1 MKMTGAQAIIKVL
14 QEQGVDTVFGYPGGA
29 VIPLYNALYD
39 APLKN
44 ILTAHEQGAI
54 HAADGYAR
62 ASGKVGVCIATSG
75 PGATNI
81 VTGLATA
88 YLDSIPVVAIS
99 GQVPVANLGRDAFQ
113 EIDIVG
119 VTMPITKYN
128 AIVRK
133 SEDLVPM
140 LRKAFAIAK
149 EGRPGPVLI
158 DVPSDLTVK
167 ELDYPELE
175 EVELPEVVKADEGNL
190 EKAVAALNEAQ
201 RPVLMVGGGAVT
213 SGVEAELLELAHKAD
228 LPVVSTLM
236 GLGVY
241 PGSDER
247 AIGLTGM
254 HGHMDCNLAV
264 ANADVLIVAGSR
276 LSDRVTGDRNRYAG
290 TKTIIHMDI
299 DPSEL
304 DKNVAVPLH
313 LTGDL
318 KETLAKFLPLVKEN
332 KHPEWWEQIREWDKM
347 EDRFLTSGER
357 LTAPWVMTQLNKTFA
372 DRDTIFVTDVGQ
384 NQMWAAQYFRHNIP
398 RHFLSSGGM
407 GTMGFGIPAAIGAAF
422 ARPDHKTVAVC
433 GDGGAQMTF
442 EEVVVAVEHKL
453 PVTFVVINNGC
464 LGMVRQWQELFYK
477 KNYSGSILTVKDRPK
492 NENLEGDLKYDYL
505 PDIVKLAEAHGAKAY
520 RVIDPDKLDSV
531 IAKAVKSDA
540 TTLVEV
546 IVEPR
551 ANVYPMIPAGKPVS
565 DMVFD

>member
-1 MKMTGAQAIIKVL
+1 MKMTGAQAIVKVL
-14 QEQGVDTVFGYPGGA
+14 QEQGVETVFGYPGGA

-44 ILTAHEQGAI
+44 VLTAHEQGAI

-99 GQVPVANLGRDAFQ
+99 GQVPVANLGRDSFQ

-133 SEDLVPM
+133 SEELVPM
-140 LRKAFAIAK
+140 LRLAFAIAK
-149 EGRPGPVLI
+149 NGRPGPVLI
-158 DVPSDLTVK
+158 DIPSDLQVK
-167 ELDYPELE
+167 ELEYPELE
-175 EVELPEVVKADEGNL
+175 KVELPEVLKADEGII
-190 EKAVAALNEAQ
+190 EKAAAALNEAE

-213 SGVEAELLELAHKAD
+213 SSVEKELIELAHRAD

-264 ANADVLIVAGSR
+264 ANADVLVVAGSR

-290 TKTIIHMDI
+290 TKTIIQMDI
-299 DPSEL
+299 DQSEI
-304 DKNVAVPLH
+304 DKNVGVTLALN
-313 LTGDL
+313 GDL
-318 KETLAKFLPLVKEN
+318 KETLAKFLPLVKEG
-332 KHPEWWEQIREWDKM
+332 KHPEWWAQIKEWDKM
-347 EDRFLTSGER
+347 EDRSVADGSR
-357 LTAPWVMTQLNKTFA
+357 LTAPWVMTQLTKTFA
-372 DRDTIFVTDVGQ
+372 EKDTIYVTDVGQ
-384 NQMWAAQYFRHNIP
+384 NQMWAAQYLTIDKP
-398 RHFLSSGGM
+398 RHHLTSGGC
-407 GTMGFGIPAAIGAAF
+407 GTMGFGLPGAMGAAF
-422 ARPDHKTVAVC
+422 AKPDSQIVHIC
-433 GDGGAQMTF
+433 GDGGFKMTGLEMF
-442 EEVVVAVEHKL
+442 TASRENL
-453 PVTFVVINNGC
+453 PLISIVINNSC
-464 LGMVRQWQELFYK
+464 LGMVRQWQQLFY
-477 KNYSGSILTVKDRPK
+477 NERYSNTILTEFDFVGFAKSCGADGRTVTTC
-492 NENLEGDLKYDYL
+492 EEFTAA
-505 PDIVKLAEAHGAKAY
+505 LAEAQNRTKPFLIEV
-520 RVIDPDKLDSV
+520 RIEQ
-531 IAKAVKSDA
+531 SD
-540 TTLVEV
+540 LVEPMVAAGAV
-546 IVEPR
+546 IYDFVKTH
-551 ANVYPMIPAGKPVS
+551 I
-565 DMVFD
+565 

>member
-1 MKMTGAQAIIKVL
+1 MKMTGAQAIVKVL
-14 QEQGVDTVFGYPGGA
+14 QEQGVETVFGYPGGA

-44 ILTAHEQGAI
+44 VLTAHEQGAI

-99 GQVPVANLGRDAFQ
+99 GQVPVANLGRDSFQ

-133 SEDLVPM
+133 SEELVPM
-140 LRKAFAIAK
+140 LRLAFAIAK
-149 EGRPGPVLI
+149 NGRPGPVLI
-158 DVPSDLTVK
+158 DIPSDLQVK
-167 ELDYPELE
+167 ELEYPELE
-175 EVELPEVVKADEGNL
+175 KVELPEVLKADEGII
-190 EKAVAALNEAQ
+190 EKAAAALNEAE

-213 SGVEAELLELAHKAD
+213 SSVEKELIELAHKAD

-264 ANADVLIVAGSR
+264 ANADVLVVAGSR

-290 TKTIIHMDI
+290 TKTIIQMDI
-299 DPSEL
+299 DQSEI
-304 DKNVAVPLH
+304 DKNVGVTLALN
-313 LTGDL
+313 GDL
-318 KETLAKFLPLVKEN
+318 KEILAKFLPLVKEG
-332 KHPEWWEQIREWDKM
+332 KHPEWWAQIKEWDKM
-347 EDRFLTSGER
+347 EDRSVADGSR
-357 LTAPWVMTQLNKTFA
+357 LTAPWVMTQLTKTFA
-372 DRDTIFVTDVGQ
+372 EKDTIYVTDVGQ
-384 NQMWAAQYFRHNIP
+384 NQMWAAQYLTIDKP
-398 RHFLSSGGM
+398 RHHLTSGGC
-407 GTMGFGIPAAIGAAF
+407 GTMGFGLPGAMGAAF
-422 ARPDHKTVAVC
+422 AKPDSQIVHIC
-433 GDGGAQMTF
+433 GDGGFKMTGLEMF
-442 EEVVVAVEHKL
+442 TASRENL
-453 PVTFVVINNGC
+453 PLISIVINNSC
-464 LGMVRQWQELFYK
+464 LGMVRQWQQLFY
-477 KNYSGSILTVKDRPK
+477 NERYSNTILTEFDFVGFAKSCGADGRTVTTC
-492 NENLEGDLKYDYL
+492 EEFTAA
-505 PDIVKLAEAHGAKAY
+505 LAEAQNRTKPFLIEV
-520 RVIDPDKLDSV
+520 RIEQ
-531 IAKAVKSDA
+531 SD
-540 TTLVEV
+540 LVEPMVAAGAV
-546 IVEPR
+546 IYDFVKTH
-551 ANVYPMIPAGKPVS
+551 I
-565 DMVFD
+565 

>member
-1 MKMTGAQAIIKVL
+1 MKMTGAQAIVKVL
-14 QEQGVDTVFGYPGGA
+14 QEQGVETVFGYPGGA

-44 ILTAHEQGAI
+44 VLTAHEQGAI

-99 GQVPVANLGRDAFQ
+99 GQVPVANLGRDSFQ

-133 SEDLVPM
+133 SEELVPM
-140 LRKAFAIAK
+140 LRLAFAIAK
-149 EGRPGPVLI
+149 NGRPGPVLI
-158 DVPSDLTVK
+158 DIPSDLQVK
-167 ELDYPELE
+167 ELEYPELE
-175 EVELPEVVKADEGNL
+175 KVELPEVLKADEGII
-190 EKAVAALNEAQ
+190 EKAAAALNEAE

-213 SGVEAELLELAHKAD
+213 SSVEKELIELAHRAD

-241 PGSDER
+241 PGSNER

-264 ANADVLIVAGSR
+264 ANADVLVVAGSR

-290 TKTIIHMDI
+290 TKTIIQMDI
-299 DPSEL
+299 DQSEI
-304 DKNVAVPLH
+304 DKNVGVTLALD
-313 LTGDL
+313 GDL

-332 KHPEWWEQIREWDKM
+332 KHPEWWAQIREWDKM
-347 EDRFLTSGER
+347 EDRSVADGSR
-357 LTAPWVMTQLNKTFA
+357 LTAPWVMTQLTKTFA
-372 DRDTIFVTDVGQ
+372 EKDTIYVTDVGQ
-384 NQMWAAQYFRHNIP
+384 NQMWAAQYLTIDKP
-398 RHFLSSGGM
+398 RHHLTSGGC
-407 GTMGFGIPAAIGAAF
+407 GTMGFGLPGAMGAAF
-422 ARPDHKTVAVC
+422 AKPDSQIVHIC
-433 GDGGAQMTF
+433 GDGGFKMTGLEMF
-442 EEVVVAVEHKL
+442 TASRENL
-453 PVTFVVINNGC
+453 PLISIVINNSC
-464 LGMVRQWQELFYK
+464 LGMVRQWQQLFY
-477 KNYSGSILTVKDRPK
+477 NERYSNTILTEFDFVGFAKSCGADGRTVTTC
-492 NENLEGDLKYDYL
+492 EEFTAA
-505 PDIVKLAEAHGAKAY
+505 LAEAQNRTKPFLIEV
-520 RVIDPDKLDSV
+520 RIEQ
-531 IAKAVKSDA
+531 SD
-540 TTLVEV
+540 LVEPMVAAGAV
-546 IVEPR
+546 IYDFVKTH
-551 ANVYPMIPAGKPVS
+551 I
-565 DMVFD
+565 

>member
-1 MKMTGAQAIIKVL
+1 MKMTGAQAIVKVL
-14 QEQGVDTVFGYPGGA
+14 QEQGVETVFGYPGGA

-44 ILTAHEQGAI
+44 VLTAHEQGAI

-99 GQVPVANLGRDAFQ
+99 GQVPVANLGRDSFQ

-133 SEDLVPM
+133 SEELVPM
-140 LRKAFAIAK
+140 LRLAFAIAK
-149 EGRPGPVLI
+149 NGRPGPVLI
-158 DVPSDLTVK
+158 DIPSDLQVK
-167 ELDYPELE
+167 ELEYPELE
-175 EVELPEVVKADEGNL
+175 KVELPEVLKADEGII
-190 EKAVAALNEAQ
+190 EKAAAALNEAE

-213 SGVEAELLELAHKAD
+213 SSVGKELIELAHKAD

-264 ANADVLIVAGSR
+264 ANADVLVVAGSR

-290 TKTIIHMDI
+290 TKTIIQMDI
-299 DPSEL
+299 DQSEI
-304 DKNVAVPLH
+304 DKNVGVTLALN
-313 LTGDL
+313 GDL
-318 KETLAKFLPLVKEN
+318 KETLAKFLPVVKEN
-332 KHPEWWEQIREWDKM
+332 KHPEWWAQIKEWDKM
-347 EDRFLTSGER
+347 EDRSVADGSR
-357 LTAPWVMTQLNKTFA
+357 LTAPWVMTQLTKTFA
-372 DRDTIFVTDVGQ
+372 DRDTIYVTDVGQ
-384 NQMWAAQYFRHNIP
+384 NQMWAAQYLTIDKP
-398 RHFLSSGGM
+398 RHHLTSGGC
-407 GTMGFGIPAAIGAAF
+407 GTMGFGLPGAMGAAF
-422 ARPDHKTVAVC
+422 AKPDSQIVHIC
-433 GDGGAQMTF
+433 GDGGFKMTGLEMF
-442 EEVVVAVEHKL
+442 TASRENL
-453 PVTFVVINNGC
+453 PLISIVINNSC
-464 LGMVRQWQELFYK
+464 LGMVRQWQQLFY
-477 KNYSGSILTVKDRPK
+477 NERYSNTILTEFDFVGFAKSCGADGRTVTTC
-492 NENLEGDLKYDYL
+492 EEFTAA
-505 PDIVKLAEAHGAKAY
+505 LAEAQNRTKPFLIEV
-520 RVIDPDKLDSV
+520 RIEQ
-531 IAKAVKSDA
+531 SD
-540 TTLVEV
+540 LVEPMVAAGAV
-546 IVEPR
+546 IYDFVKTH
-551 ANVYPMIPAGKPVS
+551 I
-565 DMVFD
+565 

>member
-1 MKMTGAQAIIKVL
+1 MKMTGAQAIVKVL
-14 QEQGVDTVFGYPGGA
+14 QEQGVETVFGYPGGA

-44 ILTAHEQGAI
+44 VLTAHEQGAI

-99 GQVPVANLGRDAFQ
+99 GQVPVANLGRDSFQ

-133 SEDLVPM
+133 SEELVPM
-140 LRKAFAIAK
+140 LRLAFAIAK
-149 EGRPGPVLI
+149 NGRPGPVLI
-158 DVPSDLTVK
+158 DIPSDLQVK
-167 ELDYPELE
+167 ELEYPELE
-175 EVELPEVVKADEGNL
+175 KVELPEVLKADEGII
-190 EKAVAALNEAQ
+190 EKAAAALNEAE

-213 SGVEAELLELAHKAD
+213 SSVEKELIELAHRAD

-264 ANADVLIVAGSR
+264 ANADVLVVAGSR

-290 TKTIIHMDI
+290 TKTIIQMDI
-299 DPSEL
+299 DQSEI
-304 DKNVAVPLH
+304 DKNVGVTLALD
-313 LTGDL
+313 GDL
-318 KETLAKFLPLVKEN
+318 KETLAKFLPLVKEG
-332 KHPEWWEQIREWDKM
+332 KHPEWWAQIREWDRM
-347 EDRFLTSGER
+347 EDRSVADGSR
-357 LTAPWVMTQLNKTFA
+357 LTAPWVMTQLTKTFA
-372 DRDTIFVTDVGQ
+372 DRDTIYVTDVGQ
-384 NQMWAAQYFRHNIP
+384 NQMWAAQYLTIDKP
-398 RHFLSSGGM
+398 RHHLTSGGC
-407 GTMGFGIPAAIGAAF
+407 GTMGFGLPGAMGAAF
-422 ARPDHKTVAVC
+422 AKPDSQIVHIC
-433 GDGGAQMTF
+433 GDGGFKMTGLEMF
-442 EEVVVAVEHKL
+442 TASRENL
-453 PVTFVVINNGC
+453 PLISIVINNSC
-464 LGMVRQWQELFYK
+464 LGMVRQWQQLFY
-477 KNYSGSILTVKDRPK
+477 NERYSNTILTEFDFVGFAKSCGADGRTVTTC
-492 NENLEGDLKYDYL
+492 EEFTAA
-505 PDIVKLAEAHGAKAY
+505 LAEAQNRTKPFLIEV
-520 RVIDPDKLDSV
+520 RIEQ
-531 IAKAVKSDA
+531 SD
-540 TTLVEV
+540 LVEPMVAAGAV
-546 IVEPR
+546 IYDFVKTH
-551 ANVYPMIPAGKPVS
+551 I
-565 DMVFD
+565 

>member
-1 MKMTGAQAIIKVL
+1 MKMTGAQAIVKVL
-14 QEQGVDTVFGYPGGA
+14 QEQGVETVFGYPGGA

-44 ILTAHEQGAI
+44 VLTAHEQGAI

-99 GQVPVANLGRDAFQ
+99 GQVPVANLGRDSFQ

-133 SEDLVPM
+133 SEELVPM
-140 LRKAFAIAK
+140 LRLAFAIAK
-149 EGRPGPVLI
+149 NGRPGPVLI
-158 DVPSDLTVK
+158 DIPSDLQVK
-167 ELDYPELE
+167 ELEYPELE
-175 EVELPEVVKADEGNL
+175 KVELPEVLKADEGII
-190 EKAVAALNEAQ
+190 EKAAAALNEAE

-213 SGVEAELLELAHKAD
+213 SSVEKELIELAHKAD

-264 ANADVLIVAGSR
+264 ANADVLVVAGSR

-290 TKTIIHMDI
+290 TKTIIQMDI
-299 DPSEL
+299 DQSEI
-304 DKNVAVPLH
+304 DKNVGVTLALN
-313 LTGDL
+313 GDL
-318 KETLAKFLPLVKEN
+318 KEILAKFLPLVKEG
-332 KHPEWWEQIREWDKM
+332 KHPEWWAQIKEWDKM
-347 EDRFLTSGER
+347 EDRSVADGSR
-357 LTAPWVMTQLNKTFA
+357 LTAPWVMTQLTKTFA
-372 DRDTIFVTDVGQ
+372 EKDTIYVTDVGQ
-384 NQMWAAQYFRHNIP
+384 NQMWAAQYLTIDKP
-398 RHFLSSGGM
+398 RHHLTSGGC
-407 GTMGFGIPAAIGAAF
+407 GTMGFGLPGAMGAAF
-422 ARPDHKTVAVC
+422 AKPDSQIVHIC
-433 GDGGAQMTF
+433 GDGGFKMTGLEMF
-442 EEVVVAVEHKL
+442 TASRENL
-453 PVTFVVINNGC
+453 PLISIVINNSC
-464 LGMVRQWQELFYK
+464 LGMVRQWQQLFY
-477 KNYSGSILTVKDRPK
+477 NERYSNTILTEFDFVGFAKSCGADGRTVTTC
-492 NENLEGDLKYDYL
+492 EEFTEALK
-505 PDIVKLAEAHGAKAY
+505 EAQGRTKPFLIEV
-520 RVIDPDKLDSV
+520 RIEQ
-531 IAKAVKSDA
+531 SD
-540 TTLVEV
+540 LVEPMVAAGAV
-546 IVEPR
+546 IYDFVKTH
-551 ANVYPMIPAGKPVS
+551 I
-565 DMVFD
+565 

>member
-1 MKMTGAQAIIKVL
+1 MKMTGAQAIVKVL
-14 QEQGVDTVFGYPGGA
+14 QEQGVETVFGYPGGA

-44 ILTAHEQGAI
+44 VLTAHEQGAI

-99 GQVPVANLGRDAFQ
+99 GQVPVANLGRDSFQ

-133 SEDLVPM
+133 SEELVPM
-140 LRKAFAIAK
+140 LRLAFAIAK
-149 EGRPGPVLI
+149 NGRPGPVLI
-158 DVPSDLTVK
+158 DIPSDLQVK

-175 EVELPEVVKADEGNL
+175 KVELPEVLKADEGII
-190 EKAVAALNEAQ
+190 EKAAAALNEAE

-213 SGVEAELLELAHKAD
+213 SSVEKELLELAHRAD

-264 ANADVLIVAGSR
+264 ANADVLVVAGSR

-290 TKTIIHMDI
+290 TKTIIQMDI
-299 DPSEL
+299 DQSEI
-304 DKNVAVPLH
+304 DKNVGVTLALD
-313 LTGDL
+313 GDL
-318 KETLAKFLPLVKEN
+318 KETLAKFLPLVKEG
-332 KHPEWWEQIREWDKM
+332 KHPEWWAQIREWDRM
-347 EDRFLTSGER
+347 EDRSVADGSR
-357 LTAPWVMTQLNKTFA
+357 LTAPWVMTQLTKTFA
-372 DRDTIFVTDVGQ
+372 EKDTIYVTDVGQ
-384 NQMWAAQYFRHNIP
+384 NQMWAAQYLTIDKP
-398 RHFLSSGGM
+398 RHHLTSGGC
-407 GTMGFGIPAAIGAAF
+407 GTMGFGLPGAMGVAF
-422 ARPDHKTVAVC
+422 AKPDSQIVHIC
-433 GDGGAQMTF
+433 GDGGFKMTGLEMF
-442 EEVVVAVEHKL
+442 TASRENL
-453 PVTFVVINNGC
+453 PLISIVINNSC
-464 LGMVRQWQELFYK
+464 LGMVRQWQQLFY
-477 KNYSGSILTVKDRPK
+477 NERYSNTILTEFDFVGFAKSCGADGRTVTTC
-492 NENLEGDLKYDYL
+492 EEFTEALK
-505 PDIVKLAEAHGAKAY
+505 EAQNRTKPFLIEV
-520 RVIDPDKLDSV
+520 RIEQ
-531 IAKAVKSDA
+531 SD
-540 TTLVEV
+540 LVEPMVAAGAV
-546 IVEPR
+546 IYDFVKTH
-551 ANVYPMIPAGKPVS
+551 I
-565 DMVFD
+565 

>member
-1 MKMTGAQAIIKVL
+1 MKMTGAQAIVKVL
-14 QEQGVDTVFGYPGGA
+14 QEQGVETVFGYPGGA

-44 ILTAHEQGAI
+44 VLTAHEQGAI

-99 GQVPVANLGRDAFQ
+99 GQVPVANLGRDSFQ

-133 SEDLVPM
+133 SEELVPM
-140 LRKAFAIAK
+140 LRLAFAIAK
-149 EGRPGPVLI
+149 NGRPGPVLI
-158 DVPSDLTVK
+158 DIPSDLQVK
-167 ELDYPELE
+167 ELEYPELE
-175 EVELPEVVKADEGNL
+175 KVELPEVLKADEGII
-190 EKAVAALNEAQ
+190 EKAAAALNEAE

-213 SGVEAELLELAHKAD
+213 SSVEKELIELAHKAD

-264 ANADVLIVAGSR
+264 ANADVLVVAGSR

-290 TKTIIHMDI
+290 TKTIIQMDI
-299 DPSEL
+299 DQSEI
-304 DKNVAVPLH
+304 DKNVGVTLALD
-313 LTGDL
+313 GDL

-332 KHPEWWEQIREWDKM
+332 KHPEWWAQIREWDKM
-347 EDRFLTSGER
+347 EDRSVADGSR
-357 LTAPWVMTQLNKTFA
+357 LTAPWVMTQLTQTFA
-372 DRDTIFVTDVGQ
+372 DRDTIYVTDVGQ
-384 NQMWAAQYFRHNIP
+384 NQMWAAQYLTIDKP
-398 RHFLSSGGM
+398 RHHLTSGGC
-407 GTMGFGIPAAIGAAF
+407 GTMGFGLPGAMGAAF
-422 ARPDHKTVAVC
+422 AKPDSQIVHIC
-433 GDGGAQMTF
+433 GDGGFKMTGLEMF
-442 EEVVVAVEHKL
+442 TASRENL
-453 PVTFVVINNGC
+453 PLISIVINNSC
-464 LGMVRQWQELFYK
+464 LGMVRQWQQLFY
-477 KNYSGSILTVKDRPK
+477 NERYSNTILTEFDFVGFAKSCGADGRTVTTC
-492 NENLEGDLKYDYL
+492 EEFTEALK
-505 PDIVKLAEAHGAKAY
+505 EAQGRTKPFLIEV
-520 RVIDPDKLDSV
+520 RIEQ
-531 IAKAVKSDA
+531 SD
-540 TTLVEV
+540 LVEPMVAAGAV
-546 IVEPR
+546 IYDFVKTH
-551 ANVYPMIPAGKPVS
+551 I
-565 DMVFD
+565 

>member
-1 MKMTGAQAIIKVL
+1 MKMTGAQAIVKVL
-14 QEQGVDTVFGYPGGA
+14 QEQGVETVFGYPGGA

-44 ILTAHEQGAI
+44 VLTAHEQGAI

-99 GQVPVANLGRDAFQ
+99 GQVPVANLGRDSFQ

-133 SEDLVPM
+133 SEELVPM
-140 LRKAFAIAK
+140 LRLAFAIAK
-149 EGRPGPVLI
+149 NGRPGPVLI
-158 DVPSDLTVK
+158 DIPSDLQVK
-167 ELDYPELE
+167 ELEYPELE
-175 EVELPEVVKADEGNL
+175 KVELPEVLKADEGII
-190 EKAVAALNEAQ
+190 EKAAAALNEAE

-213 SGVEAELLELAHKAD
+213 SSVEKELIELAHRAD

-264 ANADVLIVAGSR
+264 ANADVLVVAGSR

-290 TKTIIHMDI
+290 TKTIIQMDI
-299 DPSEL
+299 DQSEI
-304 DKNVAVPLH
+304 DKNVGVTLALD
-313 LTGDL
+313 GDL
-318 KETLAKFLPLVKEN
+318 KETLAKFLPLVKEG
-332 KHPEWWEQIREWDKM
+332 KHPEWWAQIREWDKM
-347 EDRFLTSGER
+347 EDRSVADGSR
-357 LTAPWVMTQLNKTFA
+357 LTAPWVMTQLTKTFA
-372 DRDTIFVTDVGQ
+372 EKDTIYVTDVGQ
-384 NQMWAAQYFRHNIP
+384 NQMWAAQYLTIDKP
-398 RHFLSSGGM
+398 RHHLTSGGC
-407 GTMGFGIPAAIGAAF
+407 GTMGFGLPGAMGAAF
-422 ARPDHKTVAVC
+422 AKPDSQIVHIC
-433 GDGGAQMTF
+433 GDGGFKMTGLEMF
-442 EEVVVAVEHKL
+442 TASRENL
-453 PVTFVVINNGC
+453 PLISIVINNSC
-464 LGMVRQWQELFYK
+464 LGMVRQWQQLFY
-477 KNYSGSILTVKDRPK
+477 NERYSNTILTEFDFVGFAKSCGADGRTVTTC
-492 NENLEGDLKYDYL
+492 EEFTEALK
-505 PDIVKLAEAHGAKAY
+505 EAQGRTKPFLIEV
-520 RVIDPDKLDSV
+520 RIEQ
-531 IAKAVKSDA
+531 SD
-540 TTLVEV
+540 LVEPMVAAGAV
-546 IVEPR
+546 IYDFVKTH
-551 ANVYPMIPAGKPVS
+551 I
-565 DMVFD
+565 

>member
-1 MKMTGAQAIIKVL
+1 MKMTGAQAIVKVL
-14 QEQGVDTVFGYPGGA
+14 QEQGVETVFGYPGGA

-44 ILTAHEQGAI
+44 VLTAHEQGAI

-99 GQVPVANLGRDAFQ
+99 GQVPVANLGRDSFQ

-133 SEDLVPM
+133 SEELVPM
-140 LRKAFAIAK
+140 LRLAFAIAK
-149 EGRPGPVLI
+149 NGRPGPVLI
-158 DVPSDLTVK
+158 DIPSDLQVK
-167 ELDYPELE
+167 ELEYPELE
-175 EVELPEVVKADEGNL
+175 KVELPEVLKADEGII
-190 EKAVAALNEAQ
+190 EKAAAALNEAE

-213 SGVEAELLELAHKAD
+213 SSVEKELIELAHKAD

-264 ANADVLIVAGSR
+264 ANADVLVVAGSR

-290 TKTIIHMDI
+290 TKTIIQMDI
-299 DPSEL
+299 DQSEI
-304 DKNVAVPLH
+304 DKNVGVTLALN
-313 LTGDL
+313 GDL

-332 KHPEWWEQIREWDKM
+332 KHPEWWAQIKEWDKM
-347 EDRFLTSGER
+347 EDRSVADGSR
-357 LTAPWVMTQLNKTFA
+357 LTAPWVMTQLTKTFA
-372 DRDTIFVTDVGQ
+372 DRDTIYVTDVGQ
-384 NQMWAAQYFRHNIP
+384 NQMWAAQYLTIDKP
-398 RHFLSSGGM
+398 RHHLTSGGC
-407 GTMGFGIPAAIGAAF
+407 GTMGFGLPGAMGAAF
-422 ARPDHKTVAVC
+422 AKPDSQIVHIC
-433 GDGGAQMTF
+433 GDGGFKMTGLEMF
-442 EEVVVAVEHKL
+442 TASRENL
-453 PVTFVVINNGC
+453 PIISIVINNSC
-464 LGMVRQWQELFYK
+464 LGMVRQWQQLFY
-477 KNYSGSILTVKDRPK
+477 NERYSNTILTEFDFVGFAKSCGADGRTVTTC
-492 NENLEGDLKYDYL
+492 EEFTAA
-505 PDIVKLAEAHGAKAY
+505 LAEAQNRTKPFLIEV
-520 RVIDPDKLDSV
+520 RIEQ
-531 IAKAVKSDA
+531 SD
-540 TTLVEV
+540 LVEPMVAAGAV
-546 IVEPR
+546 IYDFVKTH
-551 ANVYPMIPAGKPVS
+551 I
-565 DMVFD
+565 

>member
-1 MKMTGAQAIIKVL
+1 MKMTGAQAIVKVL
-14 QEQGVDTVFGYPGGA
+14 QEQGVETVFGYPGGA

-44 ILTAHEQGAI
+44 VLTAHEQGAI

-99 GQVPVANLGRDAFQ
+99 GQVPVANLGRDSFQ

-133 SEDLVPM
+133 SEELVPM
-140 LRKAFAIAK
+140 LRLAFAIAK
-149 EGRPGPVLI
+149 NGRPGPVLI
-158 DVPSDLTVK
+158 DIPSDLQVK
-167 ELDYPELE
+167 ELEYPELE
-175 EVELPEVVKADEGNL
+175 KVELPEVLKADEGII
-190 EKAVAALNEAQ
+190 EKAAAALNEAE

-213 SGVEAELLELAHKAD
+213 SSVEKELIELAHKAD

-264 ANADVLIVAGSR
+264 ANADVLVVAGSR

-290 TKTIIHMDI
+290 TKTIIQMDI
-299 DPSEL
+299 DQSEI
-304 DKNVAVPLH
+304 DKNVGVTLALN
-313 LTGDL
+313 GDL

-332 KHPEWWEQIREWDKM
+332 KHPEWWAQIKEWDKM
-347 EDRFLTSGER
+347 EDRSVADGSR
-357 LTAPWVMTQLNKTFA
+357 LTAPWVMTQLTKTFA
-372 DRDTIFVTDVGQ
+372 EKDTVYVTDVGQ
-384 NQMWAAQYFRHNIP
+384 NQMWAAQYLTIDKP
-398 RHFLSSGGM
+398 RHHLTSGGC
-407 GTMGFGIPAAIGAAF
+407 GTMGFGLPGAMGAAF
-422 ARPDHKTVAVC
+422 AKPDSQIVHIC
-433 GDGGAQMTF
+433 GDGGFKMTGLEMF
-442 EEVVVAVEHKL
+442 TASRENL
-453 PVTFVVINNGC
+453 PLISIVINNSC
-464 LGMVRQWQELFYK
+464 LGMVRQWQQLFY
-477 KNYSGSILTVKDRPK
+477 NERYSNTILTEFDFVGFAKSCGADGRTVTTC
-492 NENLEGDLKYDYL
+492 EEFTAA
-505 PDIVKLAEAHGAKAY
+505 LAEAQNRTKPFLIEVH
-520 RVIDPDKLDSV
+520 IEQ
-531 IAKAVKSDA
+531 SD
-540 TTLVEV
+540 LVEPMVAAGAV
-546 IVEPR
+546 IYDFVKTH
-551 ANVYPMIPAGKPVS
+551 I
-565 DMVFD
+565 

>member
-1 MKMTGAQAIIKVL
+1 MKMTGAQAIVKVL
-14 QEQGVDTVFGYPGGA
+14 QEQGVETVFGYPGGA

-44 ILTAHEQGAI
+44 VLTAHEQGAI

-99 GQVPVANLGRDAFQ
+99 GQVPVANLGRDSFQ

-133 SEDLVPM
+133 SEELVPM
-140 LRKAFAIAK
+140 LRMAFAIAK
-149 EGRPGPVLI
+149 NGRPGPVLI
-158 DVPSDLTVK
+158 DIPSDLQVK

-175 EVELPEVVKADEGNL
+175 KVELPEVLKADEGIV
-190 EKAVAALNEAQ
+190 EKAAAALNKAE

-213 SGVEAELLELAHKAD
+213 SSVEKELLELAHRAD

-264 ANADVLIVAGSR
+264 ANADVLVVAGSR

-290 TKTIIHMDI
+290 TKTIIQMDI
-299 DPSEL
+299 DQSEI
-304 DKNVAVPLH
+304 DKNVGVTLALN
-313 LTGDL
+313 GDL
-318 KETLAKFLPLVKEN
+318 KETLAKFLPLVKEG
-332 KHPEWWEQIREWDKM
+332 KHPEWWAQIKEWDKM
-347 EDRFLTSGER
+347 EDRSVADGSR
-357 LTAPWVMTQLNKTFA
+357 LTAPWVMTQLTKTFA
-372 DRDTIFVTDVGQ
+372 DRDTIYVTDVGQ
-384 NQMWAAQYFRHNIP
+384 NQMWAAQYLTIDKP
-398 RHFLSSGGM
+398 RHHLTSGGC
-407 GTMGFGIPAAIGAAF
+407 GTMGFGLPGAMGAAF
-422 ARPDHKTVAVC
+422 AKPDSQIVHIC
-433 GDGGAQMTF
+433 GDGGFKMTGLEMF
-442 EEVVVAVEHKL
+442 TASRENL
-453 PVTFVVINNGC
+453 PLISIVINNSC
-464 LGMVRQWQELFYK
+464 LGMVRQWQQLFY
-477 KNYSGSILTVKDRPK
+477 NERYSNTILTEFDFVGFAKSCGADGRTVTTC
-492 NENLEGDLKYDYL
+492 EEFTEALK
-505 PDIVKLAEAHGAKAY
+505 EAQGRTKPFLIEV
-520 RVIDPDKLDSV
+520 RIEQ
-531 IAKAVKSDA
+531 SD
-540 TTLVEV
+540 LVEPMVAAGAV
-546 IVEPR
+546 IYDFVKTH
-551 ANVYPMIPAGKPVS
+551 I
-565 DMVFD
+565 

>member
-1 MKMTGAQAIIKVL
+1 MKMTGAQAIVKVL
-14 QEQGVDTVFGYPGGA
+14 QEQGVETVFGYPGGA

-44 ILTAHEQGAI
+44 VLTAHEQGAI

-99 GQVPVANLGRDAFQ
+99 GQVPVANLGRDSFQ

-133 SEDLVPM
+133 SEELVPM
-140 LRKAFAIAK
+140 LRLAFAIAK
-149 EGRPGPVLI
+149 NGRPGPVLI
-158 DVPSDLTVK
+158 DIPSDLQVK
-167 ELDYPELE
+167 ELEYPELE
-175 EVELPEVVKADEGNL
+175 KVELPEVLKADEGII
-190 EKAVAALNEAQ
+190 EKAAAALNEAE

-213 SGVEAELLELAHKAD
+213 SSVEKELIELAHKAD

-264 ANADVLIVAGSR
+264 ANADVLVVAGSR

-290 TKTIIHMDI
+290 TKTIIQMDI
-299 DPSEL
+299 DQSEI
-304 DKNVAVPLH
+304 DKNVGVTLALD
-313 LTGDL
+313 GDL
-318 KETLAKFLPLVKEN
+318 KETLAKFLPLVKEG
-332 KHPEWWEQIREWDKM
+332 KHPEWWAQIREWDKM
-347 EDRFLTSGER
+347 EDRSVADGSR
-357 LTAPWVMTQLNKTFA
+357 LTAPWVMTQLTKTFA
-372 DRDTIFVTDVGQ
+372 DRDTIYVTDVGQ
-384 NQMWAAQYFRHNIP
+384 NQMWAAQYLTIDKP
-398 RHFLSSGGM
+398 RHHLTSGGC
-407 GTMGFGIPAAIGAAF
+407 GTMGFGLPGAMGAAF
-422 ARPDHKTVAVC
+422 AKPDSQIVHIC
-433 GDGGAQMTF
+433 GDGGFKMTGLEMF
-442 EEVVVAVEHKL
+442 TASRENL
-453 PVTFVVINNGC
+453 PLISIVINNSC
-464 LGMVRQWQELFYK
+464 LGMVRQWQQLFY
-477 KNYSGSILTVKDRPK
+477 NERYSNTILTEFDFVGFAKSCGADGRTVTTC
-492 NENLEGDLKYDYL
+492 EEFTAA
-505 PDIVKLAEAHGAKAY
+505 LAEAQNRTKPFLIEV
-520 RVIDPDKLDSV
+520 RIEQ
-531 IAKAVKSDA
+531 SD
-540 TTLVEV
+540 LVEPMVAAGAV
-546 IVEPR
+546 IYDFVKTH
-551 ANVYPMIPAGKPVS
+551 I
-565 DMVFD
+565 

>member
-1 MKMTGAQAIIKVL
+1 MKMTGAQAIVKVL
-14 QEQGVDTVFGYPGGA
+14 QEQGVETVFGYPGGA

-44 ILTAHEQGAI
+44 VLTAHEQGAI

-99 GQVPVANLGRDAFQ
+99 GQVPVANLGRDSFQ

-133 SEDLVPM
+133 SEELVPM
-140 LRKAFAIAK
+140 LRLAFAIAK
-149 EGRPGPVLI
+149 NGRPGPVLI
-158 DVPSDLTVK
+158 DIPSDLQVK
-167 ELDYPELE
+167 ELEYPELE
-175 EVELPEVVKADEGNL
+175 KVELPEVLKADEGII
-190 EKAVAALNEAQ
+190 EKAAAALNEAE

-213 SGVEAELLELAHKAD
+213 SSVEKELIELAHRAD

-264 ANADVLIVAGSR
+264 ANADVLVVAGSR

-290 TKTIIHMDI
+290 TKTIIQMDI
-299 DPSEL
+299 DQSEI
-304 DKNVAVPLH
+304 DKNVGVTLALD
-313 LTGDL
+313 GDL

-332 KHPEWWEQIREWDKM
+332 KHPEWWAQIKEWDKM
-347 EDRFLTSGER
+347 EDRSVADGSR
-357 LTAPWVMTQLNKTFA
+357 LTAPWVMTQLTKTFA
-372 DRDTIFVTDVGQ
+372 DRDTIYVTDVGQ
-384 NQMWAAQYFRHNIP
+384 NQMWAAQYLTIDKP
-398 RHFLSSGGM
+398 RHHLTSGGC
-407 GTMGFGIPAAIGAAF
+407 GTMGFGLPGAMGAAF
-422 ARPDHKTVAVC
+422 AKPDSQIVHIC
-433 GDGGAQMTF
+433 GDGGFKMTGLEMF
-442 EEVVVAVEHKL
+442 TASRENL
-453 PVTFVVINNGC
+453 SLISIVINNSC
-464 LGMVRQWQELFYK
+464 LGMVRQWQQLFY
-477 KNYSGSILTVKDRPK
+477 NERYSNTILTEFDFVGFAKSCGADGRTVTTC
-492 NENLEGDLKYDYL
+492 EEFTAA
-505 PDIVKLAEAHGAKAY
+505 LAEAQNRTKPFLIEV
-520 RVIDPDKLDSV
+520 RIEQ
-531 IAKAVKSDA
+531 SD
-540 TTLVEV
+540 LVEPMVAAGAV
-546 IVEPR
+546 IYDFVKTH
-551 ANVYPMIPAGKPVS
+551 I
-565 DMVFD
+565 

>member
-1 MKMTGAQAIIKVL
+1 MKMTGAQAIVKVL
-14 QEQGVDTVFGYPGGA
+14 QEQGVGTVFGYPGGA

-44 ILTAHEQGAI
+44 VLTAHEQGAI

-99 GQVPVANLGRDAFQ
+99 GQVPVANLGRDSFQ

-133 SEDLVPM
+133 SEELVPM
-140 LRKAFAIAK
+140 LRMAFAIAK
-149 EGRPGPVLI
+149 NGRPGPVLI
-158 DVPSDLTVK
+158 DIPSDLQVK
-167 ELDYPELE
+167 ELEYPELE
-175 EVELPEVVKADEGNL
+175 KVELPEVLKADEGIV
-190 EKAVAALNEAQ
+190 EKAAAALNEAE

-213 SGVEAELLELAHKAD
+213 SAVEAELLELAHRAD

-290 TKTIIHMDI
+290 TKTIIQMDI
-299 DPSEL
+299 DQSEI
-304 DKNVAVPLH
+304 DKNVGVTLALD
-313 LTGDL
+313 GDL

-332 KHPEWWEQIREWDKM
+332 KHPEWWAQIKEWDKM
-347 EDRFLTSGER
+347 EDRSVADGTR
-357 LTAPWVMTQLNKTFA
+357 LTAPWVMTQLTKTFA
-372 DRDTIFVTDVGQ
+372 DRDTIYVTDVGQ
-384 NQMWAAQYFRHNIP
+384 NQMWAAQYLTIDKP
-398 RHFLSSGGM
+398 RHHLTSGGC
-407 GTMGFGIPAAIGAAF
+407 GTMGFGLPGAMGAAF
-422 ARPDHKTVAVC
+422 AKPDSQIVHIC
-433 GDGGAQMTF
+433 GDGGFKMTGLEMF
-442 EEVVVAVEHKL
+442 TASRENL
-453 PVTFVVINNGC
+453 PLISVVINNSC
-464 LGMVRQWQELFYK
+464 LGMVRQWQQLFY
-477 KNYSGSILTVKDRPK
+477 NERYSNTILTEFDFVGFAKSCGADGRTVTTC
-492 NENLEGDLKYDYL
+492 EEFTAALK
-505 PDIVKLAEAHGAKAY
+505 EAQGRTKPFLIEV
-520 RVIDPDKLDSV
+520 RIDQ
-531 IAKAVKSDA
+531 SD
-540 TTLVEV
+540 LVEPMVAAGAV
-546 IVEPR
+546 IYDFVKTH
-551 ANVYPMIPAGKPVS
+551 I
-565 DMVFD
+565 

>member
-1 MKMTGAQAIIKVL
+1 MKMTGAQAIVKVL
-14 QEQGVDTVFGYPGGA
+14 QEQGVETVFGYPGGA

-44 ILTAHEQGAI
+44 VLTAHEQGAI

-99 GQVPVANLGRDAFQ
+99 GQVPVANLGRDSFQ

-133 SEDLVPM
+133 SEELVPM
-140 LRKAFAIAK
+140 LRLAFAIAK
-149 EGRPGPVLI
+149 NGRPGPVLI
-158 DVPSDLTVK
+158 DIPSDLQVK

-175 EVELPEVVKADEGNL
+175 KVELPEVLKADEGII
-190 EKAVAALNEAQ
+190 EKAAAALNEAE

-213 SGVEAELLELAHKAD
+213 SSVEKELLELAHRAD

-290 TKTIIHMDI
+290 TKTIIQMDI
-299 DPSEL
+299 DQSEI
-304 DKNVAVPLH
+304 DKNVGVTLALD
-313 LTGDL
+313 GDL

-347 EDRFLTSGER
+347 EDRSVADGSR
-357 LTAPWVMTQLNKTFA
+357 LTAPWVMTQLTKTFA
-372 DRDTIFVTDVGQ
+372 DRDTIYVTDVGQ
-384 NQMWAAQYFRHNIP
+384 NQMWAAQYLTIDKP
-398 RHFLSSGGM
+398 RHHLTSGGC
-407 GTMGFGIPAAIGAAF
+407 GTMGFGLPGAMGAAF
-422 ARPDHKTVAVC
+422 AKPDSQIVHIC
-433 GDGGAQMTF
+433 GDGGFKMTGLEMF
-442 EEVVVAVEHKL
+442 TASRENL
-453 PVTFVVINNGC
+453 PLISVVINNSC
-464 LGMVRQWQELFYK
+464 LGMVRQWQQLFY
-477 KNYSGSILTVKDRPK
+477 NERYSNTILTEFDFVGFAKSCGADGK
-492 NENLEGDLKYDYL
+492 TVTTCEEFTAA
-505 PDIVKLAEAHGAKAY
+505 LAEAQGRTKPFLIEV
-520 RVIDPDKLDSV
+520 RIDQ
-531 IAKAVKSDA
+531 SD
-540 TTLVEV
+540 LVEPMVAAGAV
-546 IVEPR
+546 IYDFVKTH
-551 ANVYPMIPAGKPVS
+551 I
-565 DMVFD
+565 

>member
-1 MKMTGAQAIIKVL
+1 MKMTGAQAIVKVL
-14 QEQGVDTVFGYPGGA
+14 QEQGVETVFGYPGGA

-44 ILTAHEQGAI
+44 VLTAHEQGAI

-99 GQVPVANLGRDAFQ
+99 GQVPVANLGRDSFQ

-133 SEDLVPM
+133 SEELVPM
-140 LRKAFAIAK
+140 LRLAFAIAK
-149 EGRPGPVLI
+149 NGRPGPVLI
-158 DVPSDLTVK
+158 DIPSDLQVK
-167 ELDYPELE
+167 ELEYPELE
-175 EVELPEVVKADEGNL
+175 KVELPEVLKADEGII
-190 EKAVAALNEAQ
+190 EKAAAALNEAE

-213 SGVEAELLELAHKAD
+213 SSVEKELIELAHRAD

-264 ANADVLIVAGSR
+264 ANADVLVVAGSR

-290 TKTIIHMDI
+290 TKTIIQMDI
-299 DPSEL
+299 DQSEI
-304 DKNVAVPLH
+304 DKNVGVTLALN
-313 LTGDL
+313 GDL

-332 KHPEWWEQIREWDKM
+332 KHPEWWAQIKEWDKM
-347 EDRFLTSGER
+347 EDRSVADGSR
-357 LTAPWVMTQLNKTFA
+357 LTAPWVMTQLTKTFA
-372 DRDTIFVTDVGQ
+372 EKDTIYVTDVGQ
-384 NQMWAAQYFRHNIP
+384 NQMWAAQYLTIDKP
-398 RHFLSSGGM
+398 RHHLTSGGC
-407 GTMGFGIPAAIGAAF
+407 GTMGFGLPGAMGAAF
-422 ARPDHKTVAVC
+422 AKPDSQIVHIC
-433 GDGGAQMTF
+433 GDGGFKMTGLEMF
-442 EEVVVAVEHKL
+442 TASRENL
-453 PVTFVVINNGC
+453 PLISIVINNSC
-464 LGMVRQWQELFYK
+464 LGMVRQWQQLFY
-477 KNYSGSILTVKDRPK
+477 NERYSNTILTEFDFVGFAKSCGADGRTVTTC
-492 NENLEGDLKYDYL
+492 EEFTAA
-505 PDIVKLAEAHGAKAY
+505 LAEAQNRTKPFLIEV
-520 RVIDPDKLDSV
+520 RIEQ
-531 IAKAVKSDA
+531 SD
-540 TTLVEV
+540 LVEPMVAAGAV
-546 IVEPR
+546 IYDFVKTH
-551 ANVYPMIPAGKPVS
+551 I
-565 DMVFD
+565 

>member
-1 MKMTGAQAIIKVL
+1 MKMTGAQAIVKVL
-14 QEQGVDTVFGYPGGA
+14 QEQGVETVFGYPGGA

-44 ILTAHEQGAI
+44 VLTAHEQGAI

-99 GQVPVANLGRDAFQ
+99 GQVPVANLGRDSFQ

-133 SEDLVPM
+133 SEELVPM
-140 LRKAFAIAK
+140 LRLAFAIAK
-149 EGRPGPVLI
+149 NGRPGPVLI
-158 DVPSDLTVK
+158 DIPSDLQVK
-167 ELDYPELE
+167 ELEYPELE
-175 EVELPEVVKADEGNL
+175 KVELPEVLKADEGII
-190 EKAVAALNEAQ
+190 EKAAAALNEAE

-213 SGVEAELLELAHKAD
+213 SSVEKELIELAHKAD

-264 ANADVLIVAGSR
+264 ANADVLVVAGSR

-290 TKTIIHMDI
+290 TKTIIQMDI
-299 DPSEL
+299 DQSEI
-304 DKNVAVPLH
+304 DKNVGVTLALN
-313 LTGDL
+313 GDL

-332 KHPEWWEQIREWDKM
+332 KHPEWWAQIKEWDKM
-347 EDRFLTSGER
+347 EDRSVADGSR
-357 LTAPWVMTQLNKTFA
+357 LTAPWVMTQLTKTFA
-372 DRDTIFVTDVGQ
+372 DRDTIYVTDVGQ
-384 NQMWAAQYFRHNIP
+384 NQMWAAQYLTIDKP
-398 RHFLSSGGM
+398 RHHLTSGGC
-407 GTMGFGIPAAIGAAF
+407 GTMGFGLPGAMGAAF
-422 ARPDHKTVAVC
+422 AKPDSQIVHIC
-433 GDGGAQMTF
+433 GDGGFKMTGLEMF
-442 EEVVVAVEHKL
+442 TASRENL
-453 PVTFVVINNGC
+453 PLISIVINNSC
-464 LGMVRQWQELFYK
+464 LGMVRQWQQLFY
-477 KNYSGSILTVKDRPK
+477 NERYSNTILTEFDFVGFAKSCGADGRTVTTC
-492 NENLEGDLKYDYL
+492 EEFTAA
-505 PDIVKLAEAHGAKAY
+505 LAEAQNRTKPFLIEV
-520 RVIDPDKLDSV
+520 RIEQ
-531 IAKAVKSDA
+531 SD
-540 TTLVEV
+540 LVEPMVAAGAV
-546 IVEPR
+546 IYDFVKTH
-551 ANVYPMIPAGKPVS
+551 I
-565 DMVFD
+565 

>member
-1 MKMTGAQAIIKVL
+1 MKMTGAQAIVKVL
-14 QEQGVDTVFGYPGGA
+14 QEQGVETVFGYPGGA

-44 ILTAHEQGAI
+44 VLTAHEQGAI

-99 GQVPVANLGRDAFQ
+99 GQVPVANLGRDSFQ

-133 SEDLVPM
+133 SEELVPM
-140 LRKAFAIAK
+140 LRLAFAIAK
-149 EGRPGPVLI
+149 NGRPGPVLI
-158 DVPSDLTVK
+158 DIPSDLQVK
-167 ELDYPELE
+167 ELEYPELE
-175 EVELPEVVKADEGNL
+175 KVELPEVLKADEGII
-190 EKAVAALNEAQ
+190 EKAAAALNEAE

-213 SGVEAELLELAHKAD
+213 SSVEKELLELAHRAD

-264 ANADVLIVAGSR
+264 ANADVLVVAGSR

-290 TKTIIHMDI
+290 TKTIIQMDI
-299 DPSEL
+299 DQSEI
-304 DKNVAVPLH
+304 DKNVGVTLALD
-313 LTGDL
+313 GDL
-318 KETLAKFLPLVKEN
+318 KETLAKFLPLVKEG
-332 KHPEWWEQIREWDKM
+332 KHPEWWAQIKEWDKM
-347 EDRFLTSGER
+347 EDRSVADGSR
-357 LTAPWVMTQLNKTFA
+357 LTAPWVMTQLTKTFA
-372 DRDTIFVTDVGQ
+372 EKDTIYVTDVGQ
-384 NQMWAAQYFRHNIP
+384 NQMWAAQYLTIDKP
-398 RHFLSSGGM
+398 RHHLTSGGC
-407 GTMGFGIPAAIGAAF
+407 GTMGFGLPGAMGAAF
-422 ARPDHKTVAVC
+422 AKPDSQIVHIC
-433 GDGGAQMTF
+433 GDGGFKMTGLEMF
-442 EEVVVAVEHKL
+442 TASRENL
-453 PVTFVVINNGC
+453 PLISIVINNSC
-464 LGMVRQWQELFYK
+464 LGMVRQWQQLFY
-477 KNYSGSILTVKDRPK
+477 NERYSNTILTEFDFVGFAKSCGADGRTVTTC
-492 NENLEGDLKYDYL
+492 EEFTAA
-505 PDIVKLAEAHGAKAY
+505 LAEAQNRTKPFLIE
-520 RVIDPDKLDSV
+520 VCIEQ
-531 IAKAVKSDA
+531 SD
-540 TTLVEV
+540 LVEPMVAAGAV
-546 IVEPR
+546 IYDFVKTH
-551 ANVYPMIPAGKPVS
+551 I
-565 DMVFD
+565 

>member
-1 MKMTGAQAIIKVL
+1 MKMTGAQAIVKVL
-14 QEQGVDTVFGYPGGA
+14 QEQGVETVFGYPGGA

-44 ILTAHEQGAI
+44 VLTAHEQGAI

-99 GQVPVANLGRDAFQ
+99 GQVPVANLGRDSFQ

-133 SEDLVPM
+133 SEELVPM
-140 LRKAFAIAK
+140 LRLAFAIAK
-149 EGRPGPVLI
+149 NGRPGPVLI
-158 DVPSDLTVK
+158 DIPSDLQVK
-167 ELDYPELE
+167 ELEYPELE
-175 EVELPEVVKADEGNL
+175 KVELPEVLKADEGII
-190 EKAVAALNEAQ
+190 EKAAAALNEAE

-213 SGVEAELLELAHKAD
+213 SSVEKELIELAYKAD

-264 ANADVLIVAGSR
+264 ANADVLVVAGSR

-290 TKTIIHMDI
+290 TKTIIQMDI
-299 DPSEL
+299 DQSEI
-304 DKNVAVPLH
+304 DKNVGVTLALN
-313 LTGDL
+313 GDL
-318 KETLAKFLPLVKEN
+318 KETLAKFLPLVKEG
-332 KHPEWWEQIREWDKM
+332 KHPEWWAQIREWDKM
-347 EDRFLTSGER
+347 EDRSVADGSR
-357 LTAPWVMTQLNKTFA
+357 LTAPWVMTQLTKTFA
-372 DRDTIFVTDVGQ
+372 EKDTIYVTDVGQ
-384 NQMWAAQYFRHNIP
+384 NQMWAAQYLTIDKP
-398 RHFLSSGGM
+398 RHHLTSGGC
-407 GTMGFGIPAAIGAAF
+407 GTMGFGLPGAMGAAF
-422 ARPDHKTVAVC
+422 AKPDSQIVHIC
-433 GDGGAQMTF
+433 GDGGFKMTGLEMF
-442 EEVVVAVEHKL
+442 TASRENL
-453 PVTFVVINNGC
+453 PLISIVINNSC
-464 LGMVRQWQELFYK
+464 LGMVRQWQQLFY
-477 KNYSGSILTVKDRPK
+477 NERYSNTILTEFDFVGFAKSCGADGRTVTTC
-492 NENLEGDLKYDYL
+492 EEFT
-505 PDIVKLAEAHGAKAY
+505 VALAEAQNRTKPFLIEV
-520 RVIDPDKLDSV
+520 RIEQ
-531 IAKAVKSDA
+531 SD
-540 TTLVEV
+540 LVEPMVAAGAV
-546 IVEPR
+546 IYDFVKTH
-551 ANVYPMIPAGKPVS
+551 I
-565 DMVFD
+565 

>member
-1 MKMTGAQAIIKVL
+1 MKMTGAQAIVKVL
-14 QEQGVDTVFGYPGGA
+14 QEQGVETVFGYPGGA

-44 ILTAHEQGAI
+44 VLTAHEQGAI

-99 GQVPVANLGRDAFQ
+99 GQVPVANLGRDSFQ

-133 SEDLVPM
+133 SEELVPM
-140 LRKAFAIAK
+140 LRLAFAIAK
-149 EGRPGPVLI
+149 NGRPGPVLI
-158 DVPSDLTVK
+158 DIPSDLQVK
-167 ELDYPELE
+167 ELEYPELE
-175 EVELPEVVKADEGNL
+175 KVELPEVLKADEGII
-190 EKAVAALNEAQ
+190 EKAAAALNEAE

-213 SGVEAELLELAHKAD
+213 SSVEKELLELAHRAD

-264 ANADVLIVAGSR
+264 ANADVLVVAGSR

-290 TKTIIHMDI
+290 TKTIIQMDI
-299 DPSEL
+299 DQSEI
-304 DKNVAVPLH
+304 DKNVGVTLALD
-313 LTGDL
+313 GDL
-318 KETLAKFLPLVKEN
+318 KETLAKFLPLVKEG
-332 KHPEWWEQIREWDKM
+332 KHPEWWAQIREWDKM
-347 EDRFLTSGER
+347 EDRSVADGSR
-357 LTAPWVMTQLNKTFA
+357 LTAPWVMTQLTKTFA
-372 DRDTIFVTDVGQ
+372 EKDTVYVTDVGQ
-384 NQMWAAQYFRHNIP
+384 NQMWAAQYLTIDKP
-398 RHFLSSGGM
+398 RHHLTSGGC
-407 GTMGFGIPAAIGAAF
+407 GTMGFGLPGAMGAAF
-422 ARPDHKTVAVC
+422 AKPDSQIVHIC
-433 GDGGAQMTF
+433 GDGGFKMTGLEMF
-442 EEVVVAVEHKL
+442 TASRENL
-453 PVTFVVINNGC
+453 PLISIVINNSC
-464 LGMVRQWQELFYK
+464 LGMVRQWQQLFY
-477 KNYSGSILTVKDRPK
+477 NERYSNTILTEFDFVGFAKSCGADGK
-492 NENLEGDLKYDYL
+492 TVTTCEEFTAA
-505 PDIVKLAEAHGAKAY
+505 LAEAQGRTKPFLIEV
-520 RVIDPDKLDSV
+520 RIDQ
-531 IAKAVKSDA
+531 SD
-540 TTLVEV
+540 LVEPMVAAGAV
-546 IVEPR
+546 IYDFVKTH
-551 ANVYPMIPAGKPVS
+551 I
-565 DMVFD
+565 

>member
-384 NQMWAAQYFRHNIP
+384 NQMWAAQYLTIDKP
-398 RHFLSSGGM
+398 RHHLTSGGC
-407 GTMGFGIPAAIGAAF
+407 GTMGFGLPGAVGAAF
-422 ARPDHKTVAVC
+422 AKPDSQIVHIC
-433 GDGGAQMTF
+433 GDGGFKMTGMEMF
-442 EEVVVAVEHKL
+442 TASRENL
-453 PVTFVVINNGC
+453 PIISIVINNSC
-464 LGMVRQWQELFYK
+464 LGMVRQWQQLFY
-477 KNYSGSILTVKDRPK
+477 NERYSNTILTEFDFVGFAKSCG
-492 NENLEGDLKYDYL
+492 GDGVTVTTCEEFTKA
-505 PDIVKLAEAHGAKAY
+505 LAEAQGRTKPFLIE
-520 RVIDPDKLDSV
+520 VQIEQ
-531 IAKAVKSDA
+531 SD
-540 TTLVEV
+540 LVEPMVAAGAV
-546 IVEPR
+546 IYDFVKTH
-551 ANVYPMIPAGKPVS
+551 I
-565 DMVFD
+565 

>member
-1 MKMTGAQAIIKVL
+1 MKMTGAQAIVKVL
-14 QEQGVDTVFGYPGGA
+14 QEQGVETVFGYPGGA

-44 ILTAHEQGAI
+44 VLTAHEQGAI

-99 GQVPVANLGRDAFQ
+99 GQVPVANLGRDSFQ

-133 SEDLVPM
+133 SEELVPM
-140 LRKAFAIAK
+140 LRLAFAIAK
-149 EGRPGPVLI
+149 NGRPGPVLI
-158 DVPSDLTVK
+158 DIPSDLQVK
-167 ELDYPELE
+167 ELEYPELE
-175 EVELPEVVKADEGNL
+175 KVELPEVLKADEGII
-190 EKAVAALNEAQ
+190 EKAAAALNEAE

-213 SGVEAELLELAHKAD
+213 SSVEKELIELAHKAD

-264 ANADVLIVAGSR
+264 ANADVLVVAGSR

-290 TKTIIHMDI
+290 TKTIIQMDI
-299 DPSEL
+299 DQSEI
-304 DKNVAVPLH
+304 DKNVGVTLALD
-313 LTGDL
+313 GDL
-318 KETLAKFLPLVKEN
+318 KETLAKFLPLVKEG
-332 KHPEWWEQIREWDKM
+332 KHPEWWAQIKEWDKM
-347 EDRFLTSGER
+347 EDRSVADGSR
-357 LTAPWVMTQLNKTFA
+357 LTAPWVMTQLTKTFA
-372 DRDTIFVTDVGQ
+372 EKDTIYVTDVGQ
-384 NQMWAAQYFRHNIP
+384 NQMWAAQYLTIDKP
-398 RHFLSSGGM
+398 RHHLTSGGC
-407 GTMGFGIPAAIGAAF
+407 GTMGFGLPGAMGAAF
-422 ARPDHKTVAVC
+422 AKPDSQIVHIC
-433 GDGGAQMTF
+433 GDGGFKMTGLEMF
-442 EEVVVAVEHKL
+442 TASRENL
-453 PVTFVVINNGC
+453 PLISIVINNSC
-464 LGMVRQWQELFYK
+464 LGMVRQWQQLFY
-477 KNYSGSILTVKDRPK
+477 NERYSNTILTEFDFVGFAKSCGADGRTVTTC
-492 NENLEGDLKYDYL
+492 EEFTAA
-505 PDIVKLAEAHGAKAY
+505 LAEAQNRTKPFLIEV
-520 RVIDPDKLDSV
+520 RIEQ
-531 IAKAVKSDA
+531 SD
-540 TTLVEV
+540 LVEPMVAAGAV
-546 IVEPR
+546 IYDFVKTH
-551 ANVYPMIPAGKPVS
+551 I
-565 DMVFD
+565 

>member
-1 MKMTGAQAIIKVL
+1 MKMTGAQAIVKVL
-14 QEQGVDTVFGYPGGA
+14 QEQGVETVFGYPGGA

-44 ILTAHEQGAI
+44 VLTAHEQGAI

-99 GQVPVANLGRDAFQ
+99 GQVPVANLGRDSFQ

-133 SEDLVPM
+133 SEELVPM
-140 LRKAFAIAK
+140 LRLAFAIAK
-149 EGRPGPVLI
+149 NGRPGPVLI
-158 DVPSDLTVK
+158 DIPSDLQVK
-167 ELDYPELE
+167 ELEYPELE
-175 EVELPEVVKADEGNL
+175 KVELPEVLKADEGII
-190 EKAVAALNEAQ
+190 EKAAAALNEAE

-213 SGVEAELLELAHKAD
+213 SSVEKELIELAHRAD

-264 ANADVLIVAGSR
+264 ANADVLVVAGSR

-290 TKTIIHMDI
+290 TKTIIQMDI
-299 DPSEL
+299 DQSEI
-304 DKNVAVPLH
+304 DKNVGVTLALN
-313 LTGDL
+313 GDL

-332 KHPEWWEQIREWDKM
+332 KHPEWWAQIREWDKM
-347 EDRFLTSGER
+347 EDRSVADGSR
-357 LTAPWVMTQLNKTFA
+357 LTAPWVMTQLTKTFA
-372 DRDTIFVTDVGQ
+372 EKDTIYVTDVGQ
-384 NQMWAAQYFRHNIP
+384 NQMWAAQYLTIDKP
-398 RHFLSSGGM
+398 RHHLTSGGC
-407 GTMGFGIPAAIGAAF
+407 GTMGFGLPGAMGAAF
-422 ARPDHKTVAVC
+422 AKPDSQIVHIC
-433 GDGGAQMTF
+433 GDGGFKMTGLEMF
-442 EEVVVAVEHKL
+442 TASRENL
-453 PVTFVVINNGC
+453 PLISIVINNSC
-464 LGMVRQWQELFYK
+464 LGMVRQWQQLFY
-477 KNYSGSILTVKDRPK
+477 NERYSNTILTEFDFVGFAKSCGADGRTVTTC
-492 NENLEGDLKYDYL
+492 EEFTEALK
-505 PDIVKLAEAHGAKAY
+505 EAQGRTKPFLIEV
-520 RVIDPDKLDSV
+520 RIEQ
-531 IAKAVKSDA
+531 SD
-540 TTLVEV
+540 LVEPMVAAGAV
-546 IVEPR
+546 IYDFVKTH
-551 ANVYPMIPAGKPVS
+551 I
-565 DMVFD
+565 

>member
-1 MKMTGAQAIIKVL
+1 MKMTGAQAIVKVL
-14 QEQGVDTVFGYPGGA
+14 QEQGVETVFGYPGGA

-44 ILTAHEQGAI
+44 VLTAHEQGAI

-99 GQVPVANLGRDAFQ
+99 GQVPVANLGRDSFQ

-133 SEDLVPM
+133 SEELVPM
-140 LRKAFAIAK
+140 LRLAFAIAK
-149 EGRPGPVLI
+149 NGRPGPVLI
-158 DVPSDLTVK
+158 DIPSDLQVK
-167 ELDYPELE
+167 ELEYPELE
-175 EVELPEVVKADEGNL
+175 KVELPEVLKADEGII
-190 EKAVAALNEAQ
+190 EKAATALNEAE

-213 SGVEAELLELAHKAD
+213 SSVEKELIELAHRAD

-264 ANADVLIVAGSR
+264 ANADVLVVAGSR

-290 TKTIIHMDI
+290 TKTIIQMDI
-299 DPSEL
+299 DQSEI
-304 DKNVAVPLH
+304 DKNVGVTLALN
-313 LTGDL
+313 GDL
-318 KETLAKFLPLVKEN
+318 KETLAKFLPLVKEG
-332 KHPEWWEQIREWDKM
+332 KHPEWWAQIREWDKM
-347 EDRFLTSGER
+347 EDRSVADGSR
-357 LTAPWVMTQLNKTFA
+357 LTAPWVMTQLTKTFA
-372 DRDTIFVTDVGQ
+372 EKDTIYVTDVGQ
-384 NQMWAAQYFRHNIP
+384 NQMWAAQYLTIDKP
-398 RHFLSSGGM
+398 RHHLTSGGC
-407 GTMGFGIPAAIGAAF
+407 GTMGFGLPGAMGAAF
-422 ARPDHKTVAVC
+422 AKPDSQIVHIC
-433 GDGGAQMTF
+433 GDGGFKMTGLEMF
-442 EEVVVAVEHKL
+442 TASRENL
-453 PVTFVVINNGC
+453 PLISIVINNSC
-464 LGMVRQWQELFYK
+464 LGMVRQWQQLFY
-477 KNYSGSILTVKDRPK
+477 NERYSNTILTEFDFVGFAKSCGADGRTVSTC
-492 NENLEGDLKYDYL
+492 EEFTEALK
-505 PDIVKLAEAHGAKAY
+505 EAQNRTKPFLIEV
-520 RVIDPDKLDSV
+520 RIEQ
-531 IAKAVKSDA
+531 SD
-540 TTLVEV
+540 LVEPMVAAGAV
-546 IVEPR
+546 IYDFVKTH
-551 ANVYPMIPAGKPVS
+551 I
-565 DMVFD
+565 

>member
-1 MKMTGAQAIIKVL
+1 MKMTGAQAIVKVL
-14 QEQGVDTVFGYPGGA
+14 QEQGVETVFGYPGGA

-44 ILTAHEQGAI
+44 VLTAHEQGAI

-99 GQVPVANLGRDAFQ
+99 GQVPVANLGRDSFQ

-133 SEDLVPM
+133 SEELVPM
-140 LRKAFAIAK
+140 LRLAFAIAK
-149 EGRPGPVLI
+149 NGRPGPVLI
-158 DVPSDLTVK
+158 DIPSDLQVK
-167 ELDYPELE
+167 ELEYPELE
-175 EVELPEVVKADEGNL
+175 KVELPEVLKADEGII
-190 EKAVAALNEAQ
+190 EKAAAALNEAE

-213 SGVEAELLELAHKAD
+213 SSVEKELIELAHKAD

-264 ANADVLIVAGSR
+264 ANADVLVVAGSR

-290 TKTIIHMDI
+290 TKTIIQMDI
-299 DPSEL
+299 DQSEI
-304 DKNVAVPLH
+304 DKNVGVTLALD
-313 LTGDL
+313 GDL

-332 KHPEWWEQIREWDKM
+332 KHPEWWAQIREWDKM
-347 EDRFLTSGER
+347 EDRSVADGSR
-357 LTAPWVMTQLNKTFA
+357 LTAPWVMTQLTKTFA
-372 DRDTIFVTDVGQ
+372 DRDTIYVTDVGQ
-384 NQMWAAQYFRHNIP
+384 NQMWAAQYLTIDKP
-398 RHFLSSGGM
+398 RHHLTSGGC
-407 GTMGFGIPAAIGAAF
+407 GTMGFGLPGAMGAAF
-422 ARPDHKTVAVC
+422 AKPDSQIVHIC
-433 GDGGAQMTF
+433 GDGGFKMTGLEMF
-442 EEVVVAVEHKL
+442 TASRENL
-453 PVTFVVINNGC
+453 PLISIVINNSC
-464 LGMVRQWQELFYK
+464 LGMVRQWQQLFY
-477 KNYSGSILTVKDRPK
+477 NERYSNTILTEFDFVGFAKSCGADGRTVTTC
-492 NENLEGDLKYDYL
+492 EEFTEALK
-505 PDIVKLAEAHGAKAY
+505 EAQGRTKPFLIEV
-520 RVIDPDKLDSV
+520 RIEQ
-531 IAKAVKSDA
+531 SD
-540 TTLVEV
+540 LVEPMVAAGAV
-546 IVEPR
+546 IYDFVKTH
-551 ANVYPMIPAGKPVS
+551 I
-565 DMVFD
+565 

>member
-1 MKMTGAQAIIKVL
+1 MKMTGAQAIIRVL
-14 QEQGVDTVFGYPGGA
+14 QEQGVETVFGYPGGA

-44 ILTAHEQGAI
+44 VLTAHEQGAI

-88 YLDSIPVVAIS
+88 YLDSVPVVAIS
-99 GQVPVANLGRDAFQ
+99 GQVPVANLGRDSFQ

-128 AIVRK
+128 AIVRR

-149 EGRPGPVLI
+149 SGRPGPVLV

-167 ELDYPELE
+167 ELEYPELE
-175 EVELPEVVKADEGNL
+175 EVELPQVMKANEGNL
-190 EKAVAALNEAQ
+190 EKAAAALNKAE

-213 SGVEAELLELAHKAD
+213 SAAEAELVELARRAD

-299 DPSEL
+299 DQSEV
-304 DKNVAVPLH
+304 DKNVVVNLPLI
-313 LTGDL
+313 GDL
-318 KETLAKFLPLVKEN
+318 KETLTSFLPLVKESE
-332 KHPEWWEQIREWDKM
+332 HPEWWAQIREWDKM
-347 EDRFLTSGER
+347 EDRSLTDGKR
-357 LTAPWVMTQLNKTFA
+357 LTAPWVMTQLTKTFA
-372 DRDTIFVTDVGQ
+372 DRDTVYVTDVGQ
-384 NQMWAAQYFRHNIP
+384 NQMWAAQYLTIDKP
-398 RHFLSSGGM
+398 RHHLTSGGC
-407 GTMGFGIPAAIGAAF
+407 GTMGFGLPGAMGAAF
-422 ARPDHKTVAVC
+422 AKKDSQIVHIC
-433 GDGGAQMTF
+433 GDGGFKMTGMEMF
-442 EEVVVAVEHKL
+442 TASRENL
-453 PVTFVVINNGC
+453 PLISVVINNSC
-464 LGMVRQWQELFYK
+464 LGMVRQWQQLFY
-477 KNYSGSILTVKDRPK
+477 NERYSATILTDFDFVGFARSCGADGRTVTTC
-492 NENLEGDLKYDYL
+492 EEFT
-505 PDIVKLAEAHGAKAY
+505 EALQEAQNRTKPFLIEV
-520 RVIDPDKLDSV
+520 RIEQ
-531 IAKAVKSDA
+531 SD
-540 TTLVEV
+540 LVEPMVAAGAV
-546 IVEPR
+546 IYDFVKTH
-551 ANVYPMIPAGKPVS
+551 I
-565 DMVFD
+565 

>member
-1 MKMTGAQAIIKVL
+1 MKMTGAQAIVKVL
-14 QEQGVDTVFGYPGGA
+14 QEQGVETVFGYPGGA

-44 ILTAHEQGAI
+44 VLTAHEQGAI

-99 GQVPVANLGRDAFQ
+99 GQVPVANLGRDSFQ

-133 SEDLVPM
+133 SEELVPM
-140 LRKAFAIAK
+140 LRLAFAIAK
-149 EGRPGPVLI
+149 NGRPGPVLI
-158 DVPSDLTVK
+158 DIPSDLQVK
-167 ELDYPELE
+167 ELEYPELE
-175 EVELPEVVKADEGNL
+175 KVELPEVLKADEGII
-190 EKAVAALNEAQ
+190 EKAAAALNEAE

-213 SGVEAELLELAHKAD
+213 SSVEKELIELAHKAD

-264 ANADVLIVAGSR
+264 ANADVLVVAGSR

-290 TKTIIHMDI
+290 TKTIIQMDI
-299 DPSEL
+299 DQSEI
-304 DKNVAVPLH
+304 DKNVGVTLALN
-313 LTGDL
+313 GDL
-318 KETLAKFLPLVKEN
+318 KETLAKFLPLVKEG
-332 KHPEWWEQIREWDKM
+332 KHPEWWAQIKEWDKM
-347 EDRFLTSGER
+347 EDRSVADGSR
-357 LTAPWVMTQLNKTFA
+357 LTAPWVMTQLTKTFA
-372 DRDTIFVTDVGQ
+372 EKDTIYVTDVGQ
-384 NQMWAAQYFRHNIP
+384 NQMWAAQYLTIDKP
-398 RHFLSSGGM
+398 RHHLTSGGC
-407 GTMGFGIPAAIGAAF
+407 GTMGFGLPGAMGAAF
-422 ARPDHKTVAVC
+422 AKPDSQIVHIC
-433 GDGGAQMTF
+433 GDGGFKMTGLEMF
-442 EEVVVAVEHKL
+442 TASRENL
-453 PVTFVVINNGC
+453 PLISIVINNSC
-464 LGMVRQWQELFYK
+464 LGMVRQWQQLFY
-477 KNYSGSILTVKDRPK
+477 NERYSNTILTEFDFVGFAKSCGADGRTVTTC
-492 NENLEGDLKYDYL
+492 EEFTEALK
-505 PDIVKLAEAHGAKAY
+505 EAQGRTKPFLIEV
-520 RVIDPDKLDSV
+520 RIEQ
-531 IAKAVKSDA
+531 SD
-540 TTLVEV
+540 LVEPMVAAGAV
-546 IVEPR
+546 IYDFVKTH
-551 ANVYPMIPAGKPVS
+551 I
-565 DMVFD
+565 

>member
-1 MKMTGAQAIIKVL
+1 MKMTGAQAIVKVL
-14 QEQGVDTVFGYPGGA
+14 QEQGVETVFGYPGGA

-44 ILTAHEQGAI
+44 VLTAHEQGAI

-99 GQVPVANLGRDAFQ
+99 GQVPVANLGRDSFQ

-133 SEDLVPM
+133 SEELVPM
-140 LRKAFAIAK
+140 LRLAFAIAK
-149 EGRPGPVLI
+149 NGRPGPVLI
-158 DVPSDLTVK
+158 DIPSDLQVK
-167 ELDYPELE
+167 ELEYPELE
-175 EVELPEVVKADEGNL
+175 KVELPEVLKADEGII
-190 EKAVAALNEAQ
+190 EKAAAALNEAE

-213 SGVEAELLELAHKAD
+213 SSVEKELIELAHRAD

-264 ANADVLIVAGSR
+264 ANADVLVVAGSR

-290 TKTIIHMDI
+290 TKTIIQMDI
-299 DPSEL
+299 DQSEI
-304 DKNVAVPLH
+304 DKNVGVTLALD
-313 LTGDL
+313 GDL
-318 KETLAKFLPLVKEN
+318 KETLAKFLPLVKEG
-332 KHPEWWEQIREWDKM
+332 KHPEWWAQIREWDKM
-347 EDRFLTSGER
+347 EDRSVADGSR
-357 LTAPWVMTQLNKTFA
+357 LTAPWVMTQLTKTFA
-372 DRDTIFVTDVGQ
+372 NRDTIYVTDVGQ
-384 NQMWAAQYFRHNIP
+384 NQMWAAQYLTIDKP
-398 RHFLSSGGM
+398 RHHLTSGGC
-407 GTMGFGIPAAIGAAF
+407 GTMGFGLPGAMGAAF
-422 ARPDHKTVAVC
+422 AKPDSQIVHIC
-433 GDGGAQMTF
+433 GDGGFKMTGLEMF
-442 EEVVVAVEHKL
+442 TASRENL
-453 PVTFVVINNGC
+453 PLISIVINNSC
-464 LGMVRQWQELFYK
+464 LGMVRQWQQLFY
-477 KNYSGSILTVKDRPK
+477 NERYSNTILTEFDFVGFAKSCGADGRTVTTC
-492 NENLEGDLKYDYL
+492 EEFTAA
-505 PDIVKLAEAHGAKAY
+505 LAEAQNRTKPFLIEV
-520 RVIDPDKLDSV
+520 RIEQ
-531 IAKAVKSDA
+531 SD
-540 TTLVEV
+540 LVEPMVAAGAV
-546 IVEPR
+546 IYDFVKTH
-551 ANVYPMIPAGKPVS
+551 I
-565 DMVFD
+565 

>member
-1 MKMTGAQAIIKVL
+1 MKMTGAQAIVKVL
-14 QEQGVDTVFGYPGGA
+14 QEQGVETVFGYPGGA

-44 ILTAHEQGAI
+44 VLTAHEQGAI

-99 GQVPVANLGRDAFQ
+99 GQVPVANLGRDSFQ

-133 SEDLVPM
+133 SEELVPM
-140 LRKAFAIAK
+140 LRLAFAIAK
-149 EGRPGPVLI
+149 NGRPGPVLI
-158 DVPSDLTVK
+158 DIPSDLQVK
-167 ELDYPELE
+167 ELEYPELE
-175 EVELPEVVKADEGNL
+175 KVELPEVLKADEGII
-190 EKAVAALNEAQ
+190 EKAAAALNEAE

-213 SGVEAELLELAHKAD
+213 SSVEKELIELAHRAD

-264 ANADVLIVAGSR
+264 ANADVLVVAGSR

-290 TKTIIHMDI
+290 TKTIIQMDI
-299 DPSEL
+299 DQSEI
-304 DKNVAVPLH
+304 DKNVGVTLALD
-313 LTGDL
+313 GDL

-332 KHPEWWEQIREWDKM
+332 KHPEWWAQIKEWDKM
-347 EDRFLTSGER
+347 EDRSVADGSR
-357 LTAPWVMTQLNKTFA
+357 LTAPWVMAQLTKTVA
-372 DRDTIFVTDVGQ
+372 EKDTIYVTDVGQ
-384 NQMWAAQYFRHNIP
+384 NQMWAAQYLTIDKP
-398 RHFLSSGGM
+398 RHHLTSGGC
-407 GTMGFGIPAAIGAAF
+407 GTMGFGLPGAMGAAF
-422 ARPDHKTVAVC
+422 AKPDSQIVHIC
-433 GDGGAQMTF
+433 GDGGFKMTGLEMF
-442 EEVVVAVEHKL
+442 TASRENL
-453 PVTFVVINNGC
+453 SLISIVINNSC
-464 LGMVRQWQELFYK
+464 LGMVRQWQQLFY
-477 KNYSGSILTVKDRPK
+477 NERYSNTILTEFDFVGFAKSCGADGRTVTTC
-492 NENLEGDLKYDYL
+492 EEFTAA
-505 PDIVKLAEAHGAKAY
+505 LAEAQNRTKPFLIEV
-520 RVIDPDKLDSV
+520 RIEQ
-531 IAKAVKSDA
+531 SD
-540 TTLVEV
+540 LVEPMVAAGAV
-546 IVEPR
+546 IYDFVKTH
-551 ANVYPMIPAGKPVS
+551 I
-565 DMVFD
+565 

>member
-1 MKMTGAQAIIKVL
+1 MKMTGAQAIVKVL
-14 QEQGVDTVFGYPGGA
+14 QEQGVETVFGYPGGA

-44 ILTAHEQGAI
+44 VLTAHEQGAI

-99 GQVPVANLGRDAFQ
+99 GQVPVANLGRDSFQ

-133 SEDLVPM
+133 SEELVPM
-140 LRKAFAIAK
+140 LRLAFAIAK
-149 EGRPGPVLI
+149 NGRPGPVLI
-158 DVPSDLTVK
+158 DIPSDLQVK
-167 ELDYPELE
+167 ELEYPELE
-175 EVELPEVVKADEGNL
+175 KVELPEVLKADEGII
-190 EKAVAALNEAQ
+190 EKAAAALNEAE

-213 SGVEAELLELAHKAD
+213 SSVEKELLELAHRAD

-264 ANADVLIVAGSR
+264 ANADVLVVAGSR

-290 TKTIIHMDI
+290 TKTIIQMDI
-299 DPSEL
+299 DQSEI
-304 DKNVAVPLH
+304 DKNVGVTLALD
-313 LTGDL
+313 GDL
-318 KETLAKFLPLVKEN
+318 KETLAKFLPLVKEG
-332 KHPEWWEQIREWDKM
+332 KHPEWWAQIKEWDKM
-347 EDRFLTSGER
+347 EDRSVADGSR
-357 LTAPWVMTQLNKTFA
+357 LTAPWVMTQLTKTFA
-372 DRDTIFVTDVGQ
+372 EKDTIYVTDVGQ
-384 NQMWAAQYFRHNIP
+384 NQMWAAQYLTIDKP
-398 RHFLSSGGM
+398 RHHLTSGGC
-407 GTMGFGIPAAIGAAF
+407 GTMGFGLPGAMGAAF
-422 ARPDHKTVAVC
+422 AKPDSQIVHIC
-433 GDGGAQMTF
+433 GDGGFKMTGLEMF
-442 EEVVVAVEHKL
+442 TASRENL
-453 PVTFVVINNGC
+453 PLISIVINNSC
-464 LGMVRQWQELFYK
+464 LGMVRQWQQLFY
-477 KNYSGSILTVKDRPK
+477 NERYSNTILTEFDFVGFAKSCGADGRTVTTC
-492 NENLEGDLKYDYL
+492 EEFTEALK
-505 PDIVKLAEAHGAKAY
+505 EAQGRTKPFLIEV
-520 RVIDPDKLDSV
+520 RIEQ
-531 IAKAVKSDA
+531 SD
-540 TTLVEV
+540 LVEPMVAAGAV
-546 IVEPR
+546 IYDFVKTH
-551 ANVYPMIPAGKPVS
+551 I
-565 DMVFD
+565 

>member
-1 MKMTGAQAIIKVL
+1 MKMTGAQAIVKVL
-14 QEQGVDTVFGYPGGA
+14 QEQGVETVFGYPGGA

-44 ILTAHEQGAI
+44 VLTAHEQGAI

-99 GQVPVANLGRDAFQ
+99 GQVPVANLGRDSFQ

-133 SEDLVPM
+133 SEELVPM
-140 LRKAFAIAK
+140 LRLAFAIAK
-149 EGRPGPVLI
+149 NGRPGPVLI
-158 DVPSDLTVK
+158 DIPSDLQVK
-167 ELDYPELE
+167 ELEYPELE
-175 EVELPEVVKADEGNL
+175 KVELPEVLKADEGII
-190 EKAVAALNEAQ
+190 EKAAAALNEAE

-213 SGVEAELLELAHKAD
+213 SSVEKELIELAHRAD

-264 ANADVLIVAGSR
+264 ANADVLVVAGSR

-290 TKTIIHMDI
+290 TKTIIQMDI
-299 DPSEL
+299 DQSEI
-304 DKNVAVPLH
+304 DKNVGVTLALD
-313 LTGDL
+313 GDL
-318 KETLAKFLPLVKEN
+318 KETLAKFLPLVKEG
-332 KHPEWWEQIREWDKM
+332 KHPEWWAQIKEWDKM
-347 EDRFLTSGER
+347 EDRSVADGSR
-357 LTAPWVMTQLNKTFA
+357 LTAPWVMTQLTKTFA
-372 DRDTIFVTDVGQ
+372 DRDTIYVTDVGQ
-384 NQMWAAQYFRHNIP
+384 NQMWAAQYLTIDKP
-398 RHFLSSGGM
+398 RHHLTSGGC
-407 GTMGFGIPAAIGAAF
+407 GTMGFGLPGAMGAAF
-422 ARPDHKTVAVC
+422 AKPDSQIVHIC
-433 GDGGAQMTF
+433 GDGGFKMTGLEMF
-442 EEVVVAVEHKL
+442 TASRENL
-453 PVTFVVINNGC
+453 PLISIVINNSC
-464 LGMVRQWQELFYK
+464 LGMVRQWQQLFY
-477 KNYSGSILTVKDRPK
+477 NERYSNTILTEFDFVGFAKSCGADGRTVTTC
-492 NENLEGDLKYDYL
+492 EEFTAA
-505 PDIVKLAEAHGAKAY
+505 LAEAQGRTKPFLIEV
-520 RVIDPDKLDSV
+520 RIEQ
-531 IAKAVKSDA
+531 SD
-540 TTLVEV
+540 LVEPMVAAGAV
-546 IVEPR
+546 IYDFVKTH
-551 ANVYPMIPAGKPVS
+551 I
-565 DMVFD
+565 

>member
-1 MKMTGAQAIIKVL
+1 MKMTGAQAIVKVL
-14 QEQGVDTVFGYPGGA
+14 QEQGVETVFGYPGGA

-44 ILTAHEQGAI
+44 VLTAHEQGAI

-99 GQVPVANLGRDAFQ
+99 GQVPVANLGRDSFQ

-133 SEDLVPM
+133 SEELVPM
-140 LRKAFAIAK
+140 LRLAFAIAK
-149 EGRPGPVLI
+149 NGRPGPVLI
-158 DVPSDLTVK
+158 DIPSDLQVK
-167 ELDYPELE
+167 ELEYPELE
-175 EVELPEVVKADEGNL
+175 KVELPEVLKADEGII
-190 EKAVAALNEAQ
+190 EKAAAALNEAE

-213 SGVEAELLELAHKAD
+213 SSVEKELIELAHKAD

-264 ANADVLIVAGSR
+264 ANADVLVVAGSR

-290 TKTIIHMDI
+290 TKTIIQMDI
-299 DPSEL
+299 DQSEI
-304 DKNVAVPLH
+304 DKNVGVTLALN
-313 LTGDL
+313 GDL
-318 KETLAKFLPLVKEN
+318 KETLAKFLPLVKEG
-332 KHPEWWEQIREWDKM
+332 KHPEWWAQIREWDRM
-347 EDRFLTSGER
+347 EDRSVADGSR
-357 LTAPWVMTQLNKTFA
+357 LTAPWVMTQLTKTFA
-372 DRDTIFVTDVGQ
+372 EKDTIYVTDVGQ
-384 NQMWAAQYFRHNIP
+384 NQMWAAQYLTIDKP
-398 RHFLSSGGM
+398 RHHLTSGGC
-407 GTMGFGIPAAIGAAF
+407 GTMGFGLPGAMGAAF
-422 ARPDHKTVAVC
+422 AKPDSQIVHIC
-433 GDGGAQMTF
+433 GDGGFKMTGLEMF
-442 EEVVVAVEHKL
+442 TASRENL
-453 PVTFVVINNGC
+453 PLISIVINNSC
-464 LGMVRQWQELFYK
+464 LGMVRQWQQLFY
-477 KNYSGSILTVKDRPK
+477 NERYSNTILTEFDFVGFAKSCGADGRTVTTC
-492 NENLEGDLKYDYL
+492 EEFTEALK
-505 PDIVKLAEAHGAKAY
+505 EAQGRTKPFLIEV
-520 RVIDPDKLDSV
+520 RIEQ
-531 IAKAVKSDA
+531 SD
-540 TTLVEV
+540 LVEPMVAAGAV
-546 IVEPR
+546 IYDFVKTH
-551 ANVYPMIPAGKPVS
+551 I
-565 DMVFD
+565 

>member
-1 MKMTGAQAIIKVL
+1 MKMTGAQAIVKVL
-14 QEQGVDTVFGYPGGA
+14 QEQGVETVFGYPGGA

-44 ILTAHEQGAI
+44 VLTAHEQGAI

-99 GQVPVANLGRDAFQ
+99 GQVPVANLGRDSFQ

-133 SEDLVPM
+133 SEELVPM
-140 LRKAFAIAK
+140 LRLAFAIAK
-149 EGRPGPVLI
+149 NGRPGPVLI
-158 DVPSDLTVK
+158 DIPSDLQVK

-175 EVELPEVVKADEGNL
+175 KVELPEVLKADEGII
-190 EKAVAALNEAQ
+190 EKAAAALNEAE

-213 SGVEAELLELAHKAD
+213 SSVEKELLELAHRAD

-264 ANADVLIVAGSR
+264 ANADVLVVAGSR

-290 TKTIIHMDI
+290 TKTIIQMDI
-299 DPSEL
+299 DQSEI
-304 DKNVAVPLH
+304 DKNVGVTLALD
-313 LTGDL
+313 GDL
-318 KETLAKFLPLVKEN
+318 KETLAKFLPLVKEG
-332 KHPEWWEQIREWDKM
+332 KHPEWWAQIREWDRM
-347 EDRFLTSGER
+347 EDRSVADGSR
-357 LTAPWVMTQLNKTFA
+357 LTAPWVMTQLTKTFA
-372 DRDTIFVTDVGQ
+372 DRDTIYVTDVGQ
-384 NQMWAAQYFRHNIP
+384 NQMWAAQYLTIDKP
-398 RHFLSSGGM
+398 RHHLTSGGC
-407 GTMGFGIPAAIGAAF
+407 GTMGFGLPGAMGVAF
-422 ARPDHKTVAVC
+422 AKPDSQIVHIC
-433 GDGGAQMTF
+433 GDGGFKMTGLEMF
-442 EEVVVAVEHKL
+442 TASRENL
-453 PVTFVVINNGC
+453 PLISIVINNSC
-464 LGMVRQWQELFYK
+464 LGMVRQWQQLFY
-477 KNYSGSILTVKDRPK
+477 NERYSNTILTEFDFVGFAKSCGADGRTVTTC
-492 NENLEGDLKYDYL
+492 EEFTEALK
-505 PDIVKLAEAHGAKAY
+505 EAQNRTKPFLIEV
-520 RVIDPDKLDSV
+520 RIEQ
-531 IAKAVKSDA
+531 SD
-540 TTLVEV
+540 LVEPMVAAGAV
-546 IVEPR
+546 IYDFVKTH
-551 ANVYPMIPAGKPVS
+551 I
-565 DMVFD
+565 